1 MKRPRS
7 DVAFTPTVK
16 GLQERLGSRR
26 NYEET
31 EEDQE
36 WWLDG
41 VTPELAEF
49 IAERDSFYLGTASA
63 DGQPYIQHRGGPKGF
78 LKVLDDHTLAFADFS
93 GNRQYISY
101 GNLNDNDKAFIFLM
115 DYTNRKRI
123 KVWGTARVVE
133 DDPELLEK
141 LTDPSYRGKPE
152 RAFIFRLSL
161 WDGNCPQ
168 HINPRYTEEQ
178 IQELPECP
186 CCDPNPGRFSGTLEV
201 AEVHNE
207 TENVKTFQL
216 SQPDGG
222 KIPFDYL
229 PGQFLTLDIEPGG
242 KRTRRS
248 YTIASTPT
256 RPECL
261 EITVKREEMGLAS
274 RYLHDEVKPGSQ
286 LRLSAPAGKFTFTG
300 KERDS
305 IVLIAAG
312 VGITPL
318 MSVVRYLTDQNWEG
332 EIFMLLSFRR
342 LEDFIFHKEIEGL
355 KERHRNLHVE
365 VTLSRPEGD
374 WSGPTGRIRK
384 ELITD
389 FVPEATSRLF
399 HICGPEPMMRDVR
412 AMLEELEVPK
422 EQVKIEAFGTVKRKP
437 KPDAAEEARPVVSD
451 ATVTFISEG
460 KSAPL
465 PPNEPILDI
474 AESIGVEIDNACRS
488 GTCGSCKVKLV
499 SGIVSM
505 EYEDALTKEEKA
517 QNVILACQAIS
528 VDDVEVD
535 VMGRQS

>member
-1 MKRPRS
+1 MINRPRS

-16 GLQERLGSRR
+16 GIQDRLGSRR

-31 EEDQE
+31 EQE
-36 WWLDG
+36 SDWWLDK

-49 IAERDSFYLGTASA
+49 VADRDSFYLGTANA
-63 DGQPYIQHRGGPKGF
+63 EGQPYIQHRGGPKGF
-78 LKVLDDHTLAFADFS
+78 LKVLDDRTLAFADFS

-123 KVWGTARVVE
+123 KVWGTAKIVE
-133 DDPELLEK
+133 DDPELMEK
-141 LTDPSYRGKPE
+141 LTDPNYRGKPE
-152 RAFIFRLSL
+152 RAFVFRISL

-186 CCDPNPGRFSGTLEV
+186 CCDPNPGRFSASLEV
-201 AEVHNE
+201 AEVIDE
-207 TENVKTFQL
+207 TENVKTFRL
-216 SQPDGG
+216 VQPGG
-222 KIPFDYL
+222 GNIPFEYL

-261 EITVKREEMGLAS
+261 EITVKREDMGLVS
-274 RYLHDEVKPGSQ
+274 RYLHDEVKPGSH
-286 LRLSAPAGKFTFTG
+286 LRLSAPAGRFTFTG
-300 KERDS
+300 VERNS

-312 VGITPL
+312 VGITPM

-332 EIFMLLSFRR
+332 EIFLMLSFRR
-342 LEDFIFHKEIEGL
+342 HKDFIFFREIEEL
-355 KERHRNLHVE
+355 EERHRNLHLE

-374 WSGPTGRIRK
+374 WSGPKGRIGK
-384 ELITD
+384 ELIAN
-389 FVPEATSRLF
+389 FVPDATTRLF
-399 HICGPEPMMRDVR
+399 HICGPEPMMRDVQT
-412 AMLEELEVPK
+412 MLDELGVPK

-437 KPDAAEEARPVVSD
+437 KADAASGAGPLVSD
-451 ATVTFISEG
+451 ATVTFASVG

-465 PPNEPILDI
+465 PPDEPILDV
-474 AESIGVEIDNACRS
+474 ADSIGVEIDNACRS

-499 SGIVSM
+499 SGKVSM
-505 EYEDALTKEEKA
+505 ECEDALTREEKT
-517 QNVILACQAIS
+517 QGVILACQAIS
-528 VDDVEVD
+528 LGDVEVD
-535 VMGRQS
+535 VYKAN